1 MTFSFTGRNAGDR
14 PSPATEDAAETASAP
29 ENHWLDPDD
38 KSLWRRGSDHP
49 DNTDRPDANVIAVV
63 SSGGRIENV
72 ISAPPPGTALPENI
86 QAGADIDAIWPGH
99 VGQRI
104 RRSLRKT
111 LQTRESYSNEIA
123 DTEAGAHFE
132 LICIPQGRDRVML
145 IVRDISAVR
154 AKIAKLE
161 DLAFS
166 DSATGLPNRD
176 WLMAE
181 LSSIVQRI
189 SMREGRGA
197 VICVQI
203 DGLEATLS
211 MSGAD
216 CSDAVMS
223 ILAARLTQALRGAN
237 QPEEGD
243 DERYSAVAR
252 IEANRFAVVLPDIS
266 AGDDAAGVTT
276 RLIAVLEAPV
286 TIGQQQYN
294 IGVSAGIALY
304 PQDGKTPAEL
314 LSNAVIALHDA
325 RNSQTAHQKFHTGT
339 TSMEPVERQDLVV
352 ELESALDKGE
362 FDLNYLPIVTGAG
375 REVAAAEVLLRW
387 PRPIF
392 GNKPIKEVIRAAD
405 FTGVMLPIG
414 KWVFATACRQLAEWH
429 ANGFED
435 LRIAV
440 NVSAQEFARARL
452 VERTEL
458 ILSDTGVDAACID
471 IEITEHLLFRD
482 AMRGFPVCQG
492 LADLG
497 IRVVVDD
504 YGTGICSF
512 DHVADSPVH
521 GVKIH
526 EKFVARV
533 DDEASSR
540 AACAAITAMAHELGI
555 KVTAEGVETDAQAD
569 MLSEIGCDYLQGF
582 VFCRPS
588 SADDLTGFLIAS
600 AAASQ
605 PWKSS

>member
-1 MTFSFTGRNAGDR
+1 MTFSFTGDKAGGR
-14 PSPATEDAAETASAP
+14 PSSATEDTPETAP
-29 ENHWLDPDD
+29 GNHRLDPDAR
-38 KSLWRRGSDHP
+38 SLWRRRTDHP
-49 DNTDRPDANVIAVV
+49 DNADRPDANLIAVV
-63 SSGGRIENV
+63 SAGGRVENV
-72 ISAPPPGTALPENI
+72 ISMPPPGTALPDQIKPGTNM
-86 QAGADIDAIWPGH
+86 DAIWPGQL
-99 VGQRI
+99 GQRI

-111 LQTRESYSNEIA
+111 LQSRQSHSNEAA
-123 DTEAGAHFE
+123 DAESGAYFE
-132 LICIPQGRDRVML
+132 FICIPQGRDRVLL
-145 IVRDISAVR
+145 IVRDVSTVR
-154 AKIAKLE
+154 AAIAKLE

-166 DSATGLPNRD
+166 DAETGLPNRE

-181 LSSIVQRI
+181 LASIVERI

-197 VICVQI
+197 VICLEI
-203 DGLEATLS
+203 GGLEATES
-211 MSGAD
+211 IAGNDCSGAI
-216 CSDAVMS
+216 MS
-223 ILAARLTQALRGAN
+223 ILAARLTQALRKAN
-237 QPEEGD
+237 QPEDGD

-252 IEANRFAVVLPDIS
+252 IDANRFAVVLPDIS
-266 AGDDAAGVTT
+266 AGDDAAGVAT
-276 RLIAVLEAPV
+276 RLINALEAPV
-286 TIGQQQYN
+286 TIGKQQYN
-294 IGVSAGIALY
+294 VDVTAGIALY
-304 PQDGKTPAEL
+304 PQDGKRSEEL
-314 LSNAVIALHDA
+314 LSNTIIALHDA
-325 RNSQTAHQKFHTGT
+325 RNSQSAHQKFHSGT

-352 ELESALDKGE
+352 ALESALEKGE
-362 FDLNYLPIVTGAG
+362 FKLNYLPIMTGDSRNVT
-375 REVAAAEVLLRW
+375 AAEVLLRW
-387 PRPIF
+387 PRPLF

-414 KWVFATACRQLAEWH
+414 KWVFASACRQLAEWH
-429 ANGFED
+429 ANGFEE

-440 NVSAQEFARARL
+440 NVSPQEFARARL

-458 ILSDTGVDAACID
+458 ILTDTGVDAACID

-533 DDEASSR
+533 DREESSR

-569 MLSEIGCDYLQGF
+569 ILSEIGCDYLQGF

-588 SADDLTGFLIAS
+588 SADDLAGFLLAS
-600 AAASQ
+600 AANSGAGKPS
-605 PWKSS
+605 